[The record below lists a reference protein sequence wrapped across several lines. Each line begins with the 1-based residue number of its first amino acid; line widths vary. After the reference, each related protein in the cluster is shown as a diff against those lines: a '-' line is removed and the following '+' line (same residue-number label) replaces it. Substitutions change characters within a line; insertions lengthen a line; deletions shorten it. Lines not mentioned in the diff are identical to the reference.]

1 MAFGIVIR
9 GNANANANSRLDTRF
24 VSEFCHFLGNEYTA
38 VDRFTSYTLII
49 TIRDG
54 STAFNHPT
62 PRHRR
67 DNGQNMFIDRRRTSQ
82 PRPPR
87 ERSGTSFILR
97 ISSIVTHF
105 GTMSGRCEFFAQP
118 VQTIQTRKGHENES
132 TATTWFPALCILL
145 CAYTYSAFLNGW
157 KRCHEVITHTHSL
170 CRDGTTDRRT
180 TAPYRGGPRYGSSS
194 RVISYEEQ
202 EEARRNNPEKGPT
215 RYVFCASV
223 QVFSRNAPLSA
234 NTISASLAPKRFKSS
249 YICFFMAKQ
258 PEIKEE
264 LGDKSSVTEVSKK
277 SAEMW
282 RNLPADE
289 RAHWDDVAAKDKQRY
304 MVEKATY
311 TGPWQVPWK
320 RAKKDP
326 SAPKRPMS
334 AFLYFSQDRRRQIKD
349 ANPSLRNTEVSRIL
363 GELWRNAS
371 DEEKKPHVDR
381 EKGEREKYK
390 IAIAEWRTEYEQ
402 KMEDQ
407 RKQQA
412 EQAAYM
418 SNMYQNAEQGQE
430 GQNAQYQ
437 QQQYPPHP
445 YGDPHA
451 AAYNPYMHP
460 GSAPYGYPPQYPP
473 QMYRKSSSLC
483 CFTSQ
488 PIPLSNWHHST
499 PLSSVS
505 GTIRIRQW
513 ETCGCLGSKWHATL
527 PTNCILFCTT
537 SWCSGIRGTSA
548 YSI

>member
-1 MAFGIVIR
+1 MEVPPALSPTK
-9 GNANANANSRLDTRF
+9 NKKK
-24 VSEFCHFLGNEYTA
+24 
-38 VDRFTSYTLII
+38 
-49 TIRDG
+49 RD
-54 STAFNHPT
+54 
-62 PRHRR
+62 
-67 DNGQNMFIDRRRTSQ
+67 
-82 PRPPR
+82 
-87 ERSGTSFILR
+87 
-97 ISSIVTHF
+97 
-105 GTMSGRCEFFAQP
+105 
-118 VQTIQTRKGHENES
+118 
-132 TATTWFPALCILL
+132 ATTLR
-145 CAYTYSAFLNGW
+145 
-157 KRCHEVITHTHSL
+157 K
-170 CRDGTTDRRT
+170 
-180 TAPYRGGPRYGSSS
+180 AP
-194 RVISYEEQ
+194 Q
-202 EEARRNNPEKGPT
+202 
-215 RYVFCASV
+215 
-223 QVFSRNAPLSA
+223 
-234 NTISASLAPKRFKSS
+234 APKRFKSS

-473 QMYRKSSSLC
+473 QMYPPHYPP
-483 CFTSQ
+483 SQ
-488 PIPLSNWHHST
+488 GQYGYANGKHVAVLGP
-499 PLSSVS
+499 S
-505 GTIRIRQW
+505 GMP
-513 ETCGCLGSKWHATL
+513 HYP
-527 PTNCILFCTT
+527 PT
-537 SWCSGIRGTSA
+537 A
-548 YSI
+548 YSSAPPAGAPGYEGQAPIQYDHGVAPPPAGDDPHHQALV